1 MPDFDIT
8 SKKNVAKITLKSAPD
23 QPGVGARVF
32 GALWTYDINVEMI
45 SCTTGLESRQDII
58 LVVDKKQLNPAI
70 LKLKKI
76 VEEIEAKEL
85 LVDQSVAILSVV
97 RSGLSKTPGIGAMV
111 FSVLSDAKINIDAV
125 CTSSNAISCI
135 IKVEDISKAEASL
148 RQGLGKQ

>member
-32 GALWTYDINVEMI
+32 GALWTYDINVEMV
-45 SCTTGLESRQDII
+45 SCTTGLENKQDII

-76 VEEIEAKEL
+76 MEEIEAKDL
-85 LVDQSVAILSVV
+85 LVDQSVAILSVA
-97 RSGLSKTPGIGAMV
+97 RLGLSKTPGIGARV
-111 FSVLSDAKINIDAV
+111 FSVLSDAKINVDVV
-125 CTSSNAISCI
+125 CSSTNVISCI
-135 IKVEDISKAEASL
+135 IQAADVSKAEASL
-148 RQGLGKQ
+148 RQELEK